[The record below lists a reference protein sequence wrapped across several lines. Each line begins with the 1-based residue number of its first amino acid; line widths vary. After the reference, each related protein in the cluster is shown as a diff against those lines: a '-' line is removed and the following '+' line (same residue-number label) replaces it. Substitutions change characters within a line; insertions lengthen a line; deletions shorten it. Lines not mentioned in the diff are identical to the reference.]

1 MPTIFTLYG
10 SRFMFYSNDHEP
22 IHIHTIKDNSRAK
35 FDLFPSV
42 ALVSSS
48 GVKAHELR
56 LLEQVVVE
64 NREHIIEQWLIYFN
78 SDRRYERN

>member
-1 MPTIFTLYG
+1 
-10 SRFMFYSNDHEP
+10 MFYSNDHEP

>member
-10 SRFMFYSNDHEP
+10 YRFMFYSNDHEP
-22 IHIHTIKDNSRAK
+22 IHVHAIKGNSRAK
-35 FDLFPSV
+35 FDLFPMV

-56 LLEQVVVE
+56 LLEQIIVE

>member
-1 MPTIFTLYG
+1 M
-10 SRFMFYSNDHEP
+10 
-22 IHIHTIKDNSRAK
+22 KDNSRAK

-64 NREHIIEQWLIYFN
+64 NREHIIEQWLIYLN